1 MLFSS
6 LTVLTAALPLAVLG
20 GVLPTY
26 NGAIDGV
33 PPNVHIDREVTQEVL
48 GIPGGDVV
56 TQAGS
61 LRYVE
66 NSGVCGE
73 TPPESTTSLYAH
85 RRTEKTSVY
94 SASGYA
100 DLTSTD
106 SMFFWFFE
114 ARNNPD
120 TAPLTLWLN
129 GGVRHFGYLNPVVK
143 YSISQSPEVLP

>member
-6 LTVLTAALPLAVLG
+6 LTLLIAAPPLAVFG
-20 GVLPTY
+20 GVLPAD
-26 NGAIDGV
+26 NGVIDGA
-33 PPNVHIDREVTQEVL
+33 PPNVHIDREVTQGVL

-56 TQAGS
+56 TQVGS
-61 LRYVE
+61 MRYVE

-73 TPPESTTSLYAH
+73 TPPESTASLYAH
-85 RRTEKTSVY
+85 RRTENTNVY

-106 SMFFWFFE
+106 HMFFWFFA
-114 ARNNPD
+114 ARNKPD
-120 TAPLTLWLN
+120 AAPLTLWLN